1 MEQLTIQQNE
11 KLKLVNDDVPKYSLK
26 GKKLTGKVVHIYD
39 GDTVHIVFY
48 IMNSFVNFICRL
60 DGIDTPEICPK
71 NNNSVENKLLEKNA
85 GIKSR
90 NYLMSKVVNNLS
102 DNLSENISKK
112 DIKNIC
118 EKSTKLITVNC
129 GDFDKYGRLLVE
141 LFDNDLCINQDM
153 INNKFAVAYDGGT
166 KQAFCDIIE

>member
-1 MEQLTIQQNE
+1 MEQLTVQEIN

-26 GKKLTGKVVHIYD
+26 GKKLTGKVVYVYD

-60 DGIDTPEICPK
+60 DGIDTPELCPK
-71 NNNSVENKLLEKNA
+71 NNNILEKNA

-90 NYLMSKVVNNLS
+90 NYLISKVVNNLS
-102 DNLSENISKK
+102 EPISEIITKK
-112 DIKNIC
+112 DIKKIC

-141 LFDNDLCINQDM
+141 LFDNNLCINQAM
-153 INNKFAVAYDGGT
+153 IDNKFAIAYDGGT
-166 KQAFCDIIE
+166 KQEFCDIVE

>member
-39 GDTVHIVFY
+39 GDTVHVVFY

-71 NNNSVENKLLEKNA
+71 NNNSVENKLLEK
-85 GIKSR
+85 SVT
-90 NYLMSKVVNNLS
+90 NYL
-102 DNLSENISKK
+102 
-112 DIKNIC
+112 
-118 EKSTKLITVNC
+118 
-129 GDFDKYGRLLVE
+129 
-141 LFDNDLCINQDM
+141 
-153 INNKFAVAYDGGT
+153 
-166 KQAFCDIIE
+166 